1 MWSLF
6 KYFDQNNLGYINI
19 SDLKEIMIR
28 HGQKVNDESV
38 NVMMKEIDPENKGK
52 ITFPEFCKM
61 VTNQE

>member
-1 MWSLF
+1 
-6 KYFDQNNLGYINI
+6 
-19 SDLKEIMIR
+19 MIR